1 MKILFLSDTHSQHR
15 KLKDLPKA
23 DLIIHSGDISKM
35 GRDYEVEDFIRWFS
49 GLDYRY
55 KIFVAGNHDFFFEGE
70 TPKSIQRFLN
80 ENTFY
85 LYNSSVE
92 IDGIKIWG
100 SPYTPTFF
108 NWAFN
113 LDRGKVIAKIWKQI
127 PTDTDILVTHGP
139 PFGILDKTISGLN
152 VGCEELLKK
161 VNQIK
166 PKYHLFGHIHEN
178 YGIQRNEFT
187 TFMNGSV
194 LNERYEMV
202 NEVIVFEFK
211 KNQNGINLY
220 LDDVRETPDN
230 FVRVYNYEEFVQFI
244 NENSVPDF
252 ISFDHDLGEGK
263 TGFDCAKF
271 LVEYCLDHGISKI
284 NFVVHSQ
291 NPVGKENIEKLLEN
305 FNKCS

>member
-178 YGIQRNEFT
+178 YGIQRNQFT

-230 FVRVYNYEEFVQFI
+230 FVRVYN
-244 NENSVPDF
+244 
-252 ISFDHDLGEGK
+252 
-263 TGFDCAKF
+263 
-271 LVEYCLDHGISKI
+271 
-284 NFVVHSQ
+284 
-291 NPVGKENIEKLLEN
+291 
-305 FNKCS
+305 

>member
-23 DLIIHSGDISKM
+23 DIIIHSGDISKM
-35 GRDYEVEDFIRWFS
+35 GRDYEVEDFIWWFS

-166 PKYHLFGHIHEN
+166 PKYHLFGHIHET

-271 LVEYCLDHGISKI
+271 LVKSCLDNGISKI